1 MNSRP
6 IADPPEAQCVQE
18 LLAEEEFRYQGI
30 DLPGGVWTAGIGHS
44 NVRDLNVMAV
54 YQEFLAEPF
63 RRCFRF
69 VDVPAERS

>member
-1 MNSRP
+1 MTSRP
-6 IADPPEAQCVQE
+6 IADPSEAQCVQE
-18 LLAEEEFRYQGI
+18 LLAEEEFRYQSI

-54 YQEFLAEPF
+54 YQEFLAESF